1 MKTQKTKNYEIAND
15 VTIPQRK

>member
-15 VTIPQRK
+15 ITIPQRK